1 MLSYSQCQ
9 VFTFQRLRLG
19 GRRRLTEKKQI
30 LKSAS
35 IITLVTIGSRVLGYL
50 RDQRL
55 TLLLG
60 TTLAADSFVL
70 AYRIPN
76 LLRRL
81 VGEGSMTASFIPVFT
96 SYMADKP
103 REEVWNFANRLFWTL
118 AVLLAILT
126 VLGMVFSP
134 AVIHVFTV
142 FGKSQVQWDEAIYLN
157 RIIFPYIFF
166 IGLAALAMAILNC
179 FHIFGLP
186 AATPILLNISII
198 VFSIGA
204 VWRYFH
210 DPAVALAIGVL
221 VGGSLQ
227 FLVQMPLLVR
237 HGMRFDFGI
246 SLKHPGIRAV
256 GRLMMP
262 GFFGIGI
269 SQVNFFVD
277 TIFATA
283 SRMPRGSI
291 TALYVAD
298 RVMELVLGGYA
309 IAVATAILPMMSHQA
324 AARDYDSMKKTFAFA
339 LRIVSFI
346 TIPAAL
352 GLIIL
357 REPIIR
363 VLFEHGRFGM
373 ESTLLTARAL
383 FFYAMGLP
391 AFAAVKL
398 VVPAFYSTQD
408 TSTPVRVAAYT
419 LALNFA
425 LNTLFLLYFFPIF
438 RNGGPA
444 FATSLAGYFN
454 FLMLFVIFRLRF
466 GRLGTIEI
474 LGSMMKILVCSGLMG
489 VLCWI
494 MLKLSHFSNFESFFA
509 QLMVFIAL
517 ITGATVI
524 YLALAWLFRCPEI
537 EEVYGIAIRR
547 DRAEAVSPI
556 MME

>member
-1 MLSYSQCQ
+1 M
-9 VFTFQRLRLG
+9 
-19 GRRRLTEKKQI
+19 TEKKQI

-35 IITLVTIGSRVLGYL
+35 IITLVTIASRILGYR

-60 TTLAADSFVL
+60 TSLTADSFVL

-103 REEVWNFANRLFWTL
+103 RAEVWEFAHKLFWTL
-118 AVLLAILT
+118 AVLLAVIT

-142 FGKSQVQWDEAIYLN
+142 FNKSPMRWDEAVNLN
-157 RIIFPYIFF
+157 RILFPYIFF

-179 FHIFGLP
+179 FHVFGLP

-198 VFSIGA
+198 TFSVGA
-204 VWRYFH
+204 IWRHFR
-210 DPAVALAIGVL
+210 DPAVALAVGVL
-221 VGGSLQ
+221 VGGALQ
-227 FLVQMPLLVR
+227 FLVQVPSLVR
-237 HGMRFDFGI
+237 HGMQFPFGV
-246 SLKHPGIRAV
+246 SFTHPGVRAV
-256 GRLMMP
+256 GRLMVP

-283 SRMPRGSI
+283 SRMPPGSI

-324 AARDYDSMKKTFAFA
+324 AARDYEGMKKTFGFA

-346 TIPAAL
+346 TVPAAV
-352 GLIIL
+352 GLVIL

-363 VLFEHGRFGM
+363 VLFEHGRFM
-373 ESTLLTARAL
+373 AASTRLTARAL
-383 FFYAMGLP
+383 LYYALGLP

-398 VVPAFYSTQD
+398 IVPAFYSTQD
-408 TSTPVRVAAYT
+408 TKTPVRVAAYA
-419 LALNFA
+419 LVLNFA
-425 LNTLFLLYFFPIF
+425 LNALFLMYFFKRF
-438 RNGGPA
+438 QNGGPA
-444 FATSLAGYFN
+444 LATSLAGYFN

-466 GRLGTIEI
+466 GRLGTFEI
-474 LGSMMKILVCSGLMG
+474 LGSMAKIVVCSGLMG
-489 VLCWI
+489 AVTWVL
-494 MLKLSHFSNFESFFA
+494 LYFSHFSSYQRFLP
-509 QLMVFIAL
+509 QLGVFLAL
-517 ITGATVI
+517 ITGATAI
-524 YLALAWLFRCPEI
+524 YLGSAWLLRCHEI
-537 EEVYGIAIRR
+537 HEVYGIAVRR
-547 DRAEAVSPI
+547 ERGEPEPPFTVG
-556 MME
+556 